1 MAIPPLRSKKQ
12 VEANKEA
19 AKKRAKE
26 AKARKEALAKK
37 LALAKKRQPYKNFGL
52 TKKSLEERY
61 TPDEIKKF
69 KAAQAEIKKR
79 KWAKYR
85 KKKSMLKK

>member
-12 VEANKEA
+12 VEANKAA
-19 AKKRAKE
+19 AKRRAAA
-26 AKARKEALAKK
+26 AKARKKVAADKR
-37 LALAKKRQPYKNFGL
+37 ALAKKRQPYKNFGL

-79 KWAKYR
+79 KLA
-85 KKKSMLKK
+85 KKKSIKKRK